1 MYLTERHQRAMGS
14 DAQVL
19 VYAATQR
26 AADELAHLALIRVQL
41 LEQCWS
47 RFLPDSELNLLNAR
61 AGKGPVSASP
71 DLEALVAT
79 MLEAAAWTDGA
90 YDPTVLGAVRANG
103 YDADFAE
110 VIARDSLR
118 AIDDLLAPSLGTAG
132 IVIDQGQHTVSLPS
146 GVGIDPGAIGKGLA
160 ADIVADE
167 IHAAGAEGILVNLG
181 GDVSVRGTAGGHDW
195 TVGIQDDRV
204 AGSPV
209 MWQMELNGDC
219 RAVATSSS
227 LRRRWNGRHHVIDP
241 ITGQPSQSDLAQV
254 TVAAPQGW
262 QAEAATTYAL
272 VRGSQAAIDWLQDH
286 SLEALLFP
294 HDPASPPL
302 RVSQP
307 LRVRETHHA

>member
-61 AGKGPVSASP
+61 AGQGPVSLSP
-71 DLEALVAT
+71 DMEVLVAT
-79 MLEAAAWTDGA
+79 MLEAAAWTDGV
-90 YDPTVLGAVRANG
+90 YDPTVLGAVCANG

-118 AIDDLLAPSLGTAG
+118 AIGDVLAPSLGTAG
-132 IVIDQGQHTVSLPS
+132 IVIDQHTVSLPS

-160 ADIVADE
+160 ADIVTDE

-181 GDVSVRGTAGGHDW
+181 GDISVRGTAGGHDW
-195 TVGIQDDRV
+195 TVGIQDDRA

-209 MWQMELNGDC
+209 MRQMELNGDC

-254 TVAAPQGW
+254 TVAAPTGW

-272 VRGSQAAIDWLQDH
+272 VRGSQAATDWLEAN

>member
-19 VYAATQR
+19 VYAATQG
-26 AADELAHLALIRVQL
+26 AADELARLALVRVQL

-47 RFLPDSELNLLNAR
+47 RFRPDSELNLLNDR
-61 AGKGPVSASP
+61 AGQGPVSVSP

-79 MLEAAAWTDGA
+79 MLQAAAWTDGV

-118 AIDDLLAPSLGTAG
+118 AIDDVLAPSLGTAG
-132 IVIDQGQHTVSLPS
+132 IVIDRGQHTVSLPS

-167 IHAAGAEGILVNLG
+167 MHAAGAEGVLVNLG

-195 TVGIQDDRV
+195 TVGIQDDRI
-204 AGSPV
+204 ADSPV
-209 MWQMELNGDC
+209 IQRIELNGD
-219 RAVATSSS
+219 RQAVATSSS

-254 TVAAPQGW
+254 TVVAPTGW
-262 QAEAATTYAL
+262 QAEAASTYAL
-272 VRGSQAAIDWLQDH
+272 VRGSRAATEWLESH

-294 HDPASPPL
+294 HDPAAPSH
-302 RVSQP
+302 RI
-307 LRVRETHHA
+307 RETHHA

>member
-61 AGKGPVSASP
+61 AGQDPVSVSP
-71 DLEALVAT
+71 DMEVLVAT
-79 MLEAAAWTDGA
+79 MLEAAAWTDGV
-90 YDPTVLGAVRANG
+90 YDPTVLGAVCANG

-118 AIDDLLAPSLGTAG
+118 AIGDVLAPSLGTAG
-132 IVIDQGQHTVSLPS
+132 IVIDQHTVSLPS

-160 ADIVADE
+160 ADIVTDE

-181 GDVSVRGTAGGHDW
+181 GDISVRGTAGGHDW
-195 TVGIQDDRV
+195 TVGIQDDRA

-209 MWQMELNGDC
+209 MRQMELTGDC

-254 TVAAPQGW
+254 TVAAPTGW

-272 VRGSQAAIDWLQDH
+272 VRGSQAATDWLEAN

>member
-26 AADELAHLALIRVQL
+26 AADELAHLALMRVQL

-47 RFLPDSELNLLNAR
+47 RFLPDSELNLLNTR
-61 AGKGPVSASP
+61 AGQGPMSVSP

-79 MLEAAAWTDGA
+79 MLEAAAWTDGV
-90 YDPTVLGAVRANG
+90 YDPTVLGAVCANG

-118 AIDDLLAPSLGTAG
+118 AIEDVFAPSLGTAG
-132 IVIDQGQHTVSLPS
+132 IVTDRGLHTVSLPS

-181 GDVSVRGTAGGHDW
+181 GDVSVRGTAGGDDW

-204 AGSPV
+204 ASSPV
-209 MWQMELNGDC
+209 VQQMQLNGDR

-254 TVAAPQGW
+254 TVAAPTGW

-272 VRGSQAAIDWLQDH
+272 VRGSRAATEWLEAN

-302 RVSQP
+302 RV
-307 LRVRETHHA
+307 RETHHV